1 MTVSVVLCNTL
12 HVSKKRTSMT
22 LLKMLNPHKNK
33 NQTLKYMSNFQQFPS
48 MTHIYLGLPFPKQE
62 CHTHK
67 LLLGPF
73 SSSV

>member
-1 MTVSVVLCNTL
+1 MTLKVVLCNTS
-12 HVSKKRTSMT
+12 HISEKRTSMT

-33 NQTLKYMSNFQQFPS
+33 NQTLLKITHIFQFPS

-62 CHTHK
+62 CHTHI